1 MSAIVQGGIVLAALG
16 AIDSLLTSLVADNI
30 TQTRHDSN
38 RELIGQGIGNAIGG
52 FFGGLPGAGATMR
65 TVINVKSGGKT
76 PISGMT
82 HSIILLFVLVA
93 FGPFAAVIPKSLL
106 AAILLKVGLDII
118 DWRFLFRAHK
128 LSIKTAAVMYGVLI
142 LTVFYS
148 LIWAVLIGVF
158 VANMLTIDS
167 ITETQLEGMDED
179 NPFSNN
185 SANTTT
191 LPALE

>member
-1 MSAIVQGGIVLAALG
+1 MTIAIVFITPKKITNIIPSPLLALLIVAPISVFLFNDDKLLSLGKDALPRIGDIPTGFPTLLPFKDALTDPVIVSNLQNNLSAIVQGGIVLAALG

-82 HSIILLFVLVA
+82 HSIILLFC
-93 FGPFAAVIPKSLL
+93 LL
-106 AAILLKVGLDII
+106 YTSPSPRDA
-118 DWRFLFRAHK
+118 
-128 LSIKTAAVMYGVLI
+128 
-142 LTVFYS
+142 
-148 LIWAVLIGVF
+148 
-158 VANMLTIDS
+158 
-167 ITETQLEGMDED
+167 
-179 NPFSNN
+179 
-185 SANTTT
+185 
-191 LPALE
+191 